1 MRFSLGNLRGFRQH
15 ALTLPIFE
23 LEKGSFFFKQVRIL
37 PEIDGHHYQS
47 ANVAPT
53 AKVRHWIVT
62 EPYLPECHSISYL
75 VYF

>member
-1 MRFSLGNLRGFRQH
+1 MRFSLGNLRDFRQH
-15 ALTLPIFE
+15 ALT
-23 LEKGSFFFKQVRIL
+23 L

-53 AKVRHWIVT
+53 AKVRHRIVT

>member
-1 MRFSLGNLRGFRQH
+1 MRFSLGNLRDFCQH
-15 ALTLPIFE
+15 ALTLLFLE
-23 LEKGSFFFKQVRIL
+23 LEKGQNL

-53 AKVRHWIVT
+53 AKVRHRIVT
-62 EPYLPECHSISYL
+62 ETYLPECHSISYL